1 MKNLVHELVGLG
13 DSEPLKPK
21 LEDFSRAREP
31 LRNLSAPRFENQK
44 EQPWHRT
51 MAWMMAKGFTQK
63 EIAQAVDKSEATVSL
78 AARQSF
84 MKQMVVDIIAEFQ
97 LNDESA
103 MNLLRAA
110 QGGAAQALIALATT
124 ATSETV
130 KLNANREIL
139 DRVLGRPVQ
148 FVNSHKTVSAPV
160 DPSQEAEA
168 LERDIARLTGG
179 KVVQNNIT
187 QNNVTYV
194 GH

>member
-1 MKNLVHELVGLG
+1 MKSLVHELASLT
-13 DSEPLKPK
+13 EPEPKPK
-21 LEDFSRAREP
+21 LEDFSRARAP
-31 LRNLSAPRFENQK
+31 LHNPAIPRFEAQK

-51 MAWMMAKGFTQK
+51 MAWMLAKGFTQK
-63 EIAQAVDKSEATVSL
+63 EIAQAVDRNEATVSL
-78 AARQSF
+78 AALQSF

-110 QGGAAQALIALATT
+110 QGSAAQTLIALASS
-124 ATSETV
+124 ANSETV

-148 FVNSHKTVSAPV
+148 FVNTQKLNSGPI
-160 DPSQEAEA
+160 DPKVEAEN
-168 LERDIARLTGG
+168 LKREIERLSGTQ
-179 KVVQNNIT
+179 VVQNNIT
-187 QNNVTYV
+187 QNVTYV

>member
-1 MKNLVHELVGLG
+1 MENLVHELVGLA
-13 DSEPLKPK
+13 EPELLKPR
-21 LEDFSRAREP
+21 LEDFSRARTP
-31 LRNLSAPRFENQK
+31 LQNLSVPRFENQK

-63 EIAQAVDKSEATVSL
+63 EIAQAVSKSEATVSL

-110 QGGAAQALIALATT
+110 QGGAAQALIALATS
-124 ATSETV
+124 ASSETV

-148 FVNSHKTVSAPV
+148 FVNSHKTISSPV
-160 DPSQEAEA
+160 DPKQEAEN
-168 LERDIARLTGG
+168 LERDIERLTGG

-187 QNNVTYV
+187 QTNVTYV